1 MIKSRINKRFIY
13 LISPKKIKDNFFYY
27 ELNKILKTKKV
38 SFFQLRL
45 KNQSLKNKITVGKK
59 VLKIC
64 KKYRVKFIVN
74 DDPFLA
80 KKLMAD
86 GCHLGQK
93 DMNYKNARKLLGK
106 KIIGITC
113 HNSKKLIKNAIKNK
127 ASYIALG
134 AFFSTKTKQVKYKA
148 SLKILNWAKKT
159 TNIPV
164 VAIGGIKFD
173 NYKKLLLNKAN
184 FLAISGYIW
193 NNKKYKPIEAIK
205 KLK

>member
-13 LISPKKIKDNFFYY
+13 LISPKKIKNNFFYY

-64 KKYRVKFIVN
+64 KKYKVKFIVN
-74 DDPFLA
+74 DDPYLA

-113 HNSKKLIKNAIKNK
+113 HNSKKLIKNAIKNN

-134 AFFSTKTKQVKYKA
+134 AFFSTKTKHVKYKA
-148 SLKILNWAKKT
+148 NLKILNWAKKT

>member
-1 MIKSRINKRFIY
+1 LIKSRINKRFIY
-13 LISPKKIKDNFFYY
+13 LISPKKIKNNFFYY

-64 KKYRVKFIVN
+64 KKYKVKFIVN
-74 DDPFLA
+74 DNPFLA